1 LVPKVVEISAF
12 TQSSDYKPITQDRIT
27 AQDKGEVDE
36 WFTQYR
42 KVLREKKMSRKDIWN
57 LDELP

>member
-1 LVPKVVEISAF
+1 MVPKVVEISAF
-12 TQSSDYKPITQDRIT
+12 TQVPTKPITQDRIT

-36 WFTQYR
+36 WFKQYR